1 MSASSDH
8 RDAGAPIRALDR
20 FIDALDGFI
29 RLPRSR
35 RKLALV
41 LVRLISG
48 GALVVAAL
56 VTPGFLTTTSILS
69 LLTTMPFIG
78 CVAVGMTFIT
88 LSGNVMSFCLGATLS
103 ATAIVFAASL
113 PIGLAGGLALAFLF
127 SAVVT
132 GAQGWLV
139 GYFRANPIIVS
150 MATLALIYGFVTL
163 FTGGRGI
170 YPAGTATDILK
181 GRIGWVPIPLAAF
194 VFTVVLGQFMLSYT
208 RFGRNVFM
216 VGSNHRAAL
225 AAGILTWRTVT
236 GAYIVAGLFT
246 AASAVLMAARY
257 ASGDM
262 TLGIGY
268 DYHAIS
274 AVMVGGNAIAGGQG
288 SVVRTLLG
296 TVIIAILQGML
307 LLWGFSTQMQY
318 LTTGIIVLGVIML
331 HTLGESR

>member
-1 MSASSDH
+1 MSTFPDH
-8 RDAGAPIRALDR
+8 LNARAL
-20 FIDALDGFI
+20 IGGSEGLI
-29 RLPRSR
+29 KLPRSR
-35 RKLALV
+35 RKRILI

-48 GALVVAAL
+48 AALVVAAFA
-56 VTPGFLTTTSILS
+56 TPGFLTAASILS
-69 LLTTMPFIG
+69 LLTTIPLIG

-103 ATAIVFAASL
+103 ATTIVFMASV
-113 PIGLAGGLALAFLF
+113 PIGLAGALALAFLF
-127 SAVVT
+127 SALIT
-132 GAQGWLV
+132 GAQGWMV

-150 MATLALIYGFVTL
+150 MAVLALIYGFVTL
-163 FTGGRGI
+163 FTSGRGI
-170 YPAGTATDILK
+170 YPAGTETDILK
-181 GRIGWVPIPLAAF
+181 SRIGWVPMPLAAF
-194 VFTVVLGQFMLSYT
+194 MFTVALGQFLLSYT

-225 AAGILTWRTVT
+225 AAGISTWRTVT

-262 TLGIGY
+262 TIGIGY

-274 AVMVGGNAIAGGQG
+274 AVVVGGNSIGGGQG

-296 TVIIAILQGML
+296 TVIISTLRGML
-307 LLWGFSTQMQY
+307 LLWGFSVQMQY
-318 LTTGIIVLGVIML
+318 LATGIIVLAVIML
-331 HTLGESR
+331 HTLGETR